1 MPGERQTPTVR
12 LRRLAAELRSL
23 RTSSGLTRDEIV
35 ERTGINVA
43 TLYRIEHA
51 RVRPQTRTLRTLLA
65 LYGVEGV
72 HQDELIALLRDARQ
86 RGWLHAYQSVLPE
99 QYTTYIGF
107 EGEARGVWNY
117 ESLYVPGLVQTEN
130 YARAVIRGGFPSA
143 SRDEIERRVQV
154 RMERQDVLR
163 GDRPLELWGIV
174 DEAALRRQVGGPEV
188 MREQLEHLRYL
199 STMPRM
205 FLQVI
210 PFSSGAHRA
219 MELPFAILAFPDPA
233 DPEVVWLRYPTGS
246 LWIEDIAEVGTYKMF
261 FHHQQAAALSFDDS
275 RALMNTVIKEL

>member
-51 RVRPQTRTLRTLLA
+51 RVRPQTRTLRTLLD
-65 LYGVEGV
+65 LYGVEGA
-72 HQDELIALLRDARQ
+72 HQDELIALLRDA
-86 RGWLHAYQSVLPE
+86 
-99 QYTTYIGF
+99 
-107 EGEARGVWNY
+107 GVWNY
-117 ESLYVPGLVQTEN
+117 ESLYVPGLVQTED

-174 DEAALRRQVGGPEV
+174 DEAALRRLVGGREV
-188 MREQLEHLRYL
+188 MRGQLRHLL
-199 STMPRM
+199 EAAELPQVT
-205 FLQVI
+205 LQVI
-210 PFSSGAHRA
+210 PFSAGAHAGMPGSFAFMQFAEAAIPDVVYIDSMAGELFLEEESDVRRYKLVFDHLRA
-219 MELPFAILAFPDPA
+219 VADSPDA
-233 DPEVVWLRYPTGS
+233 ARSLITG
-246 LWIEDIAEVGTYKMF
+246 LVAQI
-261 FHHQQAAALSFDDS
+261 
-275 RALMNTVIKEL
+275 